1 MIEWESGG
9 DCIKAK
15 NVIVNEREWEVMYKR
30 FPLIKRL
37 PEALCLVMYCSF
49 HCLPPLS
56 REVIS
61 KIMIPTLGK
70 NYVLVSLNLVTS
82 SVI

>member
-1 MIEWESGG
+1 MIEWGRLYKSQ
-9 DCIKAK
+9 KL
-15 NVIVNEREWEVMYKR
+15 IVNEREWEVMDKR

-56 REVIS
+56 REVI

-70 NYVLVSLNLVTS
+70 NYVLVSLNLVIS